1 MAFISIDSSP
11 VVVVSAAIRPV
22 QLQQQQQQ
30 RFEDIKHISNAIT
43 RGIGIRSEGFA
54 NKDSVMVVT

>member
-22 QLQQQQQQ
+22 QLQQQQQ
-30 RFEDIKHISNAIT
+30 RFEDKKHITNAIT